1 MVVNG
6 LINRKSFMKKIC
18 FLFFIF
24 VTGCSGE
31 RPKDLGTPRTSL
43 SPCSENPNCVSSKSI
58 DKEHRVAPLK
68 STIPDIRRVLLNMDR
83 VTIITQ
89 NENYLYAEFTSAM
102 MRFVDDVEF
111 LYDPGQQVVQI
122 RSASRLGKS
131 DLGVNRKRIE
141 FIRSALKQ

>member
-1 MVVNG
+1 
-6 LINRKSFMKKIC
+6 
-18 FLFFIF
+18 
-24 VTGCSGE
+24 
-31 RPKDLGTPRTSL
+31 
-43 SPCSENPNCVSSKSI
+43 
-58 DKEHRVAPLK
+58 
-68 STIPDIRRVLLNMDR
+68 MDR

-122 RSASRLGKS
+122 RSASSLGKS